1 MSLKLFDFALCLF
14 AYVCVFEWVCTLHHP
29 IVLATSILH
38 SVLPNCPSSKA
49 SYYNLEQILDQ
60 DRLIAVTMKAFWY
73 LIYHIFD
80 PTYIWS
86 FKYLIVDSLNIWFL
100 IFRFFWTRTNC
111 SNNNDSSKSLY
122 CMRGNSL
129 WLLWTLVSTWPA
141 WPVSEVAWGPP
152 WTNLLLYF
160 STFETID
167 NRYGWI

>member
-38 SVLPNCPSSKA
+38 SVLPNLSFIKGFILQPGT
-49 SYYNLEQILDQ
+49 NLGPGPTHCCNNEGL
-60 DRLIAVTMKAFWY
+60 L
-73 LIYHIFD
+73 IFD
-80 PTYIWS
+80 PPYIWS
-86 FKYLIVDSLNIWFL
+86 FKYLIVDSLIIWFL
-100 IFRFFWTRTNC
+100 MFRFFWTRTNC

-152 WTNLLLYF
+152 WTNLLRYF